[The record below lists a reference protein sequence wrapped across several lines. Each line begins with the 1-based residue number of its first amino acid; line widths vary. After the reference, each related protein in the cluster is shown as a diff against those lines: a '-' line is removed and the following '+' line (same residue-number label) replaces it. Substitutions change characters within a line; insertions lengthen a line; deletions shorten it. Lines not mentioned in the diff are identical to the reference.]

1 MNDTSD
7 TTPESA
13 APLSDWEMKA
23 VARAKIE
30 AELFI
35 LNKAALLNALALAG
49 VTRVVVSFDG
59 YGDSGQIENVE
70 AQAGDDPV
78 AMPAEAIEI
87 AEAVWDQSEPTRSY
101 LGIAEAVESLAYD
114 VLEKTHC
121 GWENNDGAY
130 GDVIFD
136 VAEEAITLD
145 YNERYTASENYT
157 HTF

>member
-1 MNDTSD
+1 MTDTSA
-7 TTPESA
+7 TTPEPA
-13 APLSDWEMKA
+13 ALLSDWEMKA
-23 VARAKIE
+23 VAHAKLE
-30 AELFI
+30 AELFT
-35 LNKAALLNALALAG
+35 LNKGALLDALALAG

-70 AQAGDDPV
+70 VQAGEDQV
-78 AMPAEAIEI
+78 AMPTAAIEI
-87 AEAVWDQSEPTRSY
+87 AEAVWNQAEPKRSTV
-101 LGIAEAVESLAYD
+101 GIGEAVESLAYD

-121 GWENNDGAY
+121 GWENNDGAH

-136 VAEEAITLD
+136 VAEDAITLD

>member
-1 MNDTSD
+1 MTDAAAII
-7 TTPESA
+7 PEPA

-23 VARAKIE
+23 ITPAKLE
-30 AELFI
+30 AELFTRY
-35 LNKAALLNALALAG
+35 KGALLNALALAG

-70 AQAGDDPV
+70 VQAGDDQI
-78 AMPAEAIEI
+78 AMPTAAIEI
-87 AEAVWDQSEPTRSY
+87 AEAVWDQAEPKRSTV
-101 LGIAEAVESLAYD
+101 GIAEAVESLAYD

-121 GWENNDGAY
+121 GWENSDGAY
-130 GDVIFD
+130 GDIIFD
-136 VAEEAITLD
+136 AEEETITLD

>member
-1 MNDTSD
+1 MSD
-7 TTPESA
+7 TPDTTSKSA
-13 APLSDWEMKA
+13 PQLSDWEIKA
-23 VARAKIE
+23 AAQAKLE
-30 AELFI
+30 AELFT

-59 YGDSGQIENVE
+59 YGDSGQIENLE
-70 AQAGDDPV
+70 AQAGDDAV
-78 AMPAEAIEI
+78 TMPGEVIEI
-87 AEAVWDQSEPTRSY
+87 AEAVWDQAEPKRSTIS
-101 LGIAEAVESLAYD
+101 IAQAVESLAYD

-130 GDVIFD
+130 GDIVFD
-136 VAEEAITLD
+136 VEEETITLD

>member
-1 MNDTSD
+1 MTHTSD

-23 VARAKIE
+23 AAQAKLE
-30 AELFI
+30 AELFTF
-35 LNKAALLNALALAG
+35 NKAALLNALALAG
-49 VTRVVVSFDG
+49 VTRVVISFDG

-70 AQAGDDPV
+70 AQAGDDQV
-78 AMPAEAIEI
+78 TMPAAAIEI
-87 AEAVWDQSEPTRSY
+87 AEAVWDQPEPKHSSVS
-101 LGIAEAVESLAYD
+101 IAKAVESLAYD
-114 VLEKTHC
+114 VLERTHC

-136 VAEEAITLD
+136 VAEETITLD
-145 YNERYTASENYT
+145 CNERYTASENYT

>member
-1 MNDTSD
+1 MTDTSA
-7 TTPESA
+7 TTPEPV

-23 VARAKIE
+23 VAQAKLE
-30 AELFI
+30 AELFT
-35 LNKAALLNALALAG
+35 LNKGALLNALALAG

-78 AMPAEAIEI
+78 AMPARSHRNRRGRLGSSRTEAF
-87 AEAVWDQSEPTRSY
+87 VRRYRRGRREPGLRRSRKDPLR
-101 LGIAEAVESLAYD
+101 LGEQRRCLRRRHLRCRGGV
-114 VLEKTHC
+114 
-121 GWENNDGAY
+121 
-130 GDVIFD
+130 
-136 VAEEAITLD
+136 ITLD

>member
-1 MNDTSD
+1 MTETPDTQS
-7 TTPESA
+7 ESA
-13 APLSDWEMKA
+13 ALLSDWEMKA
-23 VARAKIE
+23 AVRAKLE
-30 AELFI
+30 AELFT
-35 LNKAALLNALALAG
+35 LNKATLLNALTLAG

-70 AQAGDDPV
+70 ARAGDDPV
-78 AMPAEAIEI
+78 TMPRAAIEI
-87 AEAVWDQSEPTRSY
+87 AETVWDQAEPKRSSVS
-101 LGIAEAVESLAYD
+101 IATAVENLAYD

-130 GDVIFD
+130 GDIVFD
-136 VAEEAITLD
+136 VEEETITLD

>member
-1 MNDTSD
+1 MASTSD
-7 TTPESA
+7 TTSESA
-13 APLSDWEMKA
+13 PQLSDWEIKA
-23 VARAKIE
+23 AAQAKLE
-30 AELFI
+30 AELFT

-78 AMPAEAIEI
+78 TMPGAAIEI
-87 AEAVWDQSEPTRSY
+87 AETVWDQPEPKRSSVS
-101 LGIAEAVESLAYD
+101 IAAAVESLAYD

-136 VAEEAITLD
+136 VEEETITLD

>member
-1 MNDTSD
+1 MTDTSD
-7 TTPESA
+7 TTPH

-23 VARAKIE
+23 VARAKLD
-30 AELFI
+30 AELFT

-70 AQAGDDPV
+70 AQAGGDPV
-78 AMPAEAIEI
+78 TMPGAAIEI
-87 AEAVWDQSEPTRSY
+87 AEAVLDQVEPKRSSVS
-101 LGIAEAVESLAYD
+101 IAEAVESLAYD
-114 VLEKTHC
+114 VLERTHC

-136 VAEEAITLD
+136 AEEETITLD

>member
-1 MNDTSD
+1 MTDTSD

-23 VARAKIE
+23 VARAKLE
-30 AELFI
+30 AELFT
-35 LNKAALLNALALAG
+35 LNKAALLNAMALAG

-59 YGDSGQIENVE
+59 YADSGQIENVE

-78 AMPAEAIEI
+78 AMPAAAIEI
-87 AEAVWDQSEPTRSY
+87 AEAVWDQEEPKRSSVS
-101 LGIAEAVESLAYD
+101 IAAAVESLAYD

-130 GDVIFD
+130 GDIVFD
-136 VAEEAITLD
+136 AEEETITLD

>member
-1 MNDTSD
+1 MTDTSD

-13 APLSDWEMKA
+13 APLSDWEMKTA
-23 VARAKIE
+23 AQAKLE

-35 LNKAALLNALALAG
+35 LNKAALLNALTLAG

-70 AQAGDDPV
+70 AQAGGDP
-78 AMPAEAIEI
+78 ASMPAAAIEI
-87 AEAVWDQSEPTRSY
+87 AEAIWDQAEPKRSSVS
-101 LGIAEAVESLAYD
+101 IAAAVERLAYD
-114 VLEKTHC
+114 VLERTHC

-136 VAEEAITLD
+136 VADETITLD

>member
-1 MNDTSD
+1 MTDTSA
-7 TTPESA
+7 TTPEPA
-13 APLSDWEMKA
+13 APLSDWEMKTIT
-23 VARAKIE
+23 RAKLE
-30 AELFI
+30 AELFA
-35 LNKAALLNALALAG
+35 LNKGALLSALALAG

-70 AQAGDDPV
+70 VQVGADQV
-78 AMPAEAIEI
+78 AMPTAAIEI
-87 AEAVWDQSEPTRSY
+87 AEAVWDQAEPKRSNV
-101 LGIAEAVESLAYD
+101 GIAEAVESLAYD

-121 GWENNDGAY
+121 GWENSDGAY

-136 VAEEAITLD
+136 TEEKTITLD

>member
-1 MNDTSD
+1 MASTSD
-7 TTPESA
+7 TTSESA
-13 APLSDWEMKA
+13 PQLSDWEIKA
-23 VARAKIE
+23 AAQAKLE
-30 AELFI
+30 AELFT
-35 LNKAALLNALALAG
+35 LNKAALLDALELAG

-70 AQAGDDPV
+70 AQAGEDPV
-78 AMPAEAIEI
+78 TMPGVAIEI
-87 AEAVWDQSEPTRSY
+87 AEAVWDQTEPKRASVS
-101 LGIAEAVESLAYD
+101 ISDAVESLAYD

-121 GWENNDGAY
+121 GWENGDGAY

-136 VAEEAITLD
+136 VAEGAITLD

>member
-1 MNDTSD
+1 MTDTSA
-7 TTPESA
+7 TTPAPA

-23 VARAKIE
+23 AVQAKLE
-30 AELFI
+30 AELFT

-78 AMPAEAIEI
+78 TTQGAAIE
-87 AEAVWDQSEPTRSY
+87 
-101 LGIAEAVESLAYD
+101 IAEAVESLAYA

-136 VAEEAITLD
+136 VLEGAITLD